1 MAEMKANQ
9 AAARSASSE
18 GGGGRRA
25 GGTKLNRTPEWLALG
40 KHREQFGQTHL
51 RELFEENPGRGAGY
65 TLQVGDLHIDYS
77 KQLVTDETLA
87 LLRELAAATGVAE
100 LREAMF
106 RGEKINTTEDRA
118 VLHTALRA
126 PRGAAVEVDGEDVVP
141 GVHAVLD
148 TMAAFSDRIRS
159 GEWTGFTGKRIKNV
173 VNIGIGGSDLGP
185 AMAYEALR
193 AFADRALT
201 VRFVSNVDGAD
212 LHEAV
217 RDLDPAETL
226 FIIASKTF
234 TTIETITNATSA
246 RGWLLAGLA
255 GGTSRPEAGGDRAAV
270 ARHFV
275 ALSTNAEKVTDFGI
289 DPANMF
295 EFWDW
300 VGGRYSFDSAIG
312 LSLMIA
318 IGPEAFRQML
328 DGFHLMDEHFRTAP
342 AEENAPLL
350 LGLLGVWYGAFF
362 DAQSHAVLPYSHYLS
377 RFTAYL
383 QQLDMESNGKSV
395 DRDGD
400 PVEWQTGP
408 VVWGTPGTN
417 GQHAYYQ
424 LIHQG
429 TKVIPADFIGFAR
442 PVAELEAAPAAQHD
456 LLMANFFAQTQALA
470 FGKTADEVRAEGAPE
485 SLVPHKTFHGNHP
498 TTTILATELTP
509 GVLGQLIAL
518 YEHKVF
524 VQGAVWNIDS
534 FDQWGVELGKVL
546 AKRIEPALT
555 EGADVPGLD
564 ASTKALV
571 ATYRGL
577 RGRS

>member
-1 MAEMKANQ
+1 MN
-9 AAARSASSE
+9 AASR
-18 GGGGRRA
+18 
-25 GGTKLNRTPEWLALG
+25 TKLNQTPEWTALA
-40 KHREQFGQTHL
+40 KHREEFGAAQL
-51 RELFEENPGRGAGY
+51 RELFAQQPDRGTVY
-65 TLQVGDLHIDYS
+65 TLRVGDLHLDYS
-77 KQLVTDETLA
+77 KHLVTDETLR
-87 LLRELAAATGVAE
+87 LLRELAAATGVAG
-100 LREAMF
+100 LRDAMF

-126 PRGAAVEVDGEDVVP
+126 PRGAVIEVDGENVVP
-141 GVHAVLD
+141 AVHAVLD
-148 TMAAFSDRIRS
+148 KMAIFAEKVRA
-159 GEWTGFTGKRIKNV
+159 GEWTGHTGRPIKNI

-185 AMAYEALR
+185 AMAYEVLR
-193 AFADRALT
+193 SFTDRSLT

-226 FIIASKTF
+226 FIVASKTF

-246 RGWLLAGLA
+246 RDWLLTELRAGQ
-255 GGTSRPEAGGDRAAV
+255 DAV
-270 ARHFV
+270 AKHFV
-275 ALSTNAEKVTDFGI
+275 ALSTNAEKVEEFGI
-289 DPANMF
+289 DTANMF

-300 VGGRYSFDSAIG
+300 VGGRYSYDSAIG

-318 IGPEAFRQML
+318 IGPDRFREML
-328 DGFHLMDEHFRTAP
+328 DGFHLVDEHFRTAP

-350 LGLLGVWYGAFF
+350 LGLLGVWYGNFF

-377 RFTAYL
+377 KFTAYL

-395 DRDGD
+395 DREGD
-400 PVEWQTGP
+400 PVDWQTGP

-429 TKVIPADFIGFAR
+429 TKLIPADFIGFAA
-442 PVAELEAAPAAQHD
+442 PVHDLLPGLIAQHD

-470 FGKTADEVRAEGAPE
+470 FGKTPDEVRAEGVPE
-485 SLVPHKTFHGNHP
+485 ELVPHKTFRGNHP
-498 TTTILATELTP
+498 TTTILADKLTP
-509 GVLGQLIAL
+509 SVLGQLIAL

-524 VQGAVWNIDS
+524 VQGAIWNIDS

-546 AKRIEPALT
+546 AKKIEPVLT
-555 EGADVPGLD
+555 GD
-564 ASTKALV
+564 ASTGELDSSTAALV
-571 ATYRGL
+571 TAYRTL
-577 RGRS
+577 RGR

>member
-1 MAEMKANQ
+1 MSDSPQLTRRPEWVALEDH
-9 AAARSASSE
+9 
-18 GGGGRRA
+18 RA
-25 GGTKLNRTPEWLALG
+25 GGLLHPR
-40 KHREQFGQTHL
+40 L
-51 RELFEENPGRGAGY
+51 RELFAADPARAERY
-65 TLQVGDLHIDYS
+65 VVRVGDLLIDYS
-77 KQLVTDETLA
+77 KHLINDETLA
-87 LLRELAAATGVAE
+87 LLQELATATDVFG
-100 LREAMF
+100 LRDAMF
-106 RGEKINTTEDRA
+106 RGEKINVTEDRP

-126 PRGAAVEVDGEDVVP
+126 PRDAVIEVDGENVVP
-141 GVHAVLD
+141 AVHAVLD
-148 TMAAFSDRIRS
+148 KMADFAERVRS
-159 GEWTGFTGKRIKNV
+159 GEWTGHTGKRMRNI

-193 AFADRALT
+193 AFTDSALT

-212 LHEAV
+212 LHEAT

-246 RGWLLAGLA
+246 RSWLLKGLDD
-255 GGTSRPEAGGDRAAV
+255 GGASRSSELESGGEKAV
-270 ARHFV
+270 AKHFV
-275 ALSTNAEKVTDFGI
+275 ALSTNAEKVSDFGI
-289 DPANMF
+289 DTANMF

-318 IGPEAFRQML
+318 IGADRFREML
-328 DGFHLMDEHFRTAP
+328 DGFRVVDEHFRTAP
-342 AEENAPLL
+342 AEANAPLL
-350 LGLLGVWYGAFF
+350 LGLLGIWYGNFH

-377 RFTAYL
+377 KFTAYL

-395 DRDGD
+395 DRDGR

-424 LIHQG
+424 LVHQG
-429 TKVIPADFIGFAR
+429 TKLIPADFIGFVN
-442 PVAELEAAPAAQHD
+442 PVDELSDELAAQHD

-470 FGKTADEVRAEGAPE
+470 FGKTPDEVRAEGVAE
-485 SLVPHKTFHGNHP
+485 ELVPHKTFKGDHP
-498 TTTILATELTP
+498 TTTILASELTP
-509 GVLGQLIAL
+509 SVLGQLIAL

-524 VQGAVWNIDS
+524 VQGAIWNIDS

-546 AKRIEPALT
+546 AKRVEPALT
-555 EGADVPGLD
+555 QGADVPGLD
-564 ASTKALV
+564 SSTAALV
-571 ATYRGL
+571 AAYRTL
-577 RGRS
+577 RKK

>member
-1 MAEMKANQ
+1 MSPIQ
-9 AAARSASSE
+9 QPHQR
-18 GGGGRRA
+18 
-25 GGTKLNRTPEWLALG
+25 PEWAALA
-40 KHREQFGQTHL
+40 KHREQLGEVRL
-51 RELFEENPGRGAGY
+51 RELFAAGPERGTGW
-65 TLQVGDLHIDYS
+65 TLHVGDLHIDHS
-77 KQLVTDETLA
+77 KHLVTDETLR
-87 LLRELAAATGVAE
+87 LLRELAVATDVFG
-100 LREAMF
+100 LRDAMF
-106 RGEKINTTEDRA
+106 RGERINTTEDRA

-126 PRGAAVEVDGEDVVP
+126 PRDAVIEVDGENVVP
-141 GVHAVLD
+141 KVHAVLD
-148 TMAAFSDRIRS
+148 KMAHFADRVRS
-159 GEWTGFTGKRIKNV
+159 GEWTGHTGRHIKNV
-173 VNIGIGGSDLGP
+173 VNVGIGGSDLGP

-193 AFADRALT
+193 AFTDRSLT

-226 FIIASKTF
+226 FVIASKTF

-246 RGWLLAGLA
+246 RTWLLDAL
-255 GGTSRPEAGGDRAAV
+255 GDDSAV
-270 ARHFV
+270 AKHFV
-275 ALSTNAEKVTDFGI
+275 ALSTNAQKVADFGI
-289 DPANMF
+289 DTANMF

-318 IGPEAFRQML
+318 IGPDRFREML
-328 DGFHLMDEHFRTAP
+328 DGFHLVDEHFRTAP
-342 AEENAPLL
+342 AESNVPLL
-350 LGLLGVWYGAFF
+350 MGLLGVWYGSFLG
-362 DAQSHAVLPYSHYLS
+362 AQSHAVLPYSHYLS
-377 RFTAYL
+377 KFTAYL

-395 DRDGD
+395 DRDGN
-400 PVEWQTGP
+400 PVQWQTGP

-429 TKVIPADFIGFAR
+429 TKLIPADFIGFAR
-442 PVAELEAAPAAQHD
+442 PVAELSDGLKAQHD

-470 FGKTADEVRAEGAPE
+470 FGKTPDEVRAEGVPE
-485 SLVPHKTFHGNHP
+485 ELVPHKTFRGDHP

-509 GVLGQLIAL
+509 SVLGQLIAL

-524 VQGAVWNIDS
+524 VQGAIWNIDS

-555 EGADVPGLD
+555 ESTDVPGLD
-564 ASTKALV
+564 TSTSALV
-571 ATYRGL
+571 VAYRDL
-577 RGRS
+577 KEVH